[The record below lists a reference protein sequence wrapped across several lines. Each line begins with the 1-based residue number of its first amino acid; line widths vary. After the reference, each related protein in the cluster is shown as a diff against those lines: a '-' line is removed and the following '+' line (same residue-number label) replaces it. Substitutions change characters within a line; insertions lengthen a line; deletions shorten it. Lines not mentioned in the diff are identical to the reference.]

1 MAAHNAAFLIES
13 ELLGG
18 SGWTKPQSLSLLASI
33 LPEEVKKETAAGEKQ
48 LQESSLLA
56 ALALLHQHA
65 ADNEDTGAYSTLRSP
80 ESGRNRLTATLA
92 QGACCSWGTC
102 CTTAGC
108 DSTRLLP
115 RRAAAACAAA

>member
-33 LPEEVKKETAAGEKQ
+33 LPEEVKKETAAAEKQ

-56 ALALLHQHA
+56 SLALLHQHA
-65 ADNEDTGAYSTLRSP
+65 ADNEDTGALWR
-80 ESGRNRLTATLA
+80 RFARLSLDAIV
-92 QGACCSWGTC
+92 
-102 CTTAGC
+102 
-108 DSTRLLP
+108 
-115 RRAAAACAAA
+115 